1 MYQKIKA
8 KFKANPTIF
17 YACSIVASWAG
28 VGSLMNF
35 RTLAINNGAAAAII
49 WAVFNSLACIFF
61 GLFAEYIPTVRRIM
75 QSKVMFYFIGFLTV
89 FQTWTQMS
97 DIYEIF
103 GDTPIGTTGGTLI
116 VYGTCLVFLFM
127 LLKEGMIRN
136 VLSDGFSWVVVYGL
150 LAVVVIAALV
160 YTHGAFVNI
169 DPGLTAAGIQTG
181 LYKGFLLLPASRRS
195 RTMESI
201 DVFAPLAS
209 LQWVD
214 RNTIHANDYNPN
226 KVSEENLKL
235 LIQSILTNGWT
246 LPIVVRPDGTI
257 IDGFHRWTVSG
268 REPLLSL
275 LGGKVPVVVVD
286 HHGDESADVYGT
298 ITHNRARGTH
308 LLEPMKAI
316 VKKLID
322 EGKTV
327 EEIGKQLGMKPEEIF
342 RLSGFTKDEF
352 LNMMTK
358 GHDTYSKAQ
367 VIRSV

>member
-1 MYQKIKA
+1 MIQIETILDILVKGFVIGIVVSAPLGPVGVLCIQRTLNKGRWYGFVTGLGASLSDIAYALLTGYGMSFVFDYINK
-8 KFKANPTIF
+8 NIF
-17 YACSIVASWAG
+17 YLQLLGSIMLLAFGIYTFRSNPVQSIRPVSANK
-28 VGSLMNF
+28 GSYFHNF
-35 RTLAINNGAAAAII
+35 ITAFAVTLSNPLII
-49 WAVFNSLACIFF
+49 FLFI
-61 GLFAEYIPTVRRIM
+61 GLFARFAFVQPGV
-75 QSKVMFYFIGFLTV
+75 
-89 FQTWTQMS
+89 
-97 DIYEIF
+97 
-103 GDTPIGTTGGTLI
+103 
-116 VYGTCLVFLFM
+116 LVF
-127 LLKEGMIRN
+127 EEITG
-136 VLSDGFSWVVVYGL
+136 Y
-150 LAVVVIAALV
+150 LAIALGAL
-160 YTHGAFVNI
+160 AWWFV
-169 DPGLTAAGIQTG
+169 
-181 LYKGFLLLPASRRS
+181 
-195 RTMESI
+195 
-201 DVFAPLAS
+201 
-209 LQWVD
+209 
-214 RNTIHANDYNPN
+214 
-226 KVSEENLKL
+226 
-235 LIQSILTNGWT
+235 
-246 LPIVVRPDGTI
+246 
-257 IDGFHRWTVSG
+257 HRWTVSG